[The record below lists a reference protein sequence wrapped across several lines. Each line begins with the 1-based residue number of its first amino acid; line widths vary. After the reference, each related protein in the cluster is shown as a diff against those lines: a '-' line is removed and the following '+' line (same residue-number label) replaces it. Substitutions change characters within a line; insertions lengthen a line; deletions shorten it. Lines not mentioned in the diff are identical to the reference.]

1 MSEVETDHE
10 SDRINN
16 TGGTD
21 NDLTTYGTI
30 SLFTSSL
37 SNTPNREKATLIE
50 HFENSLVKNEKA
62 TGVDTAEFS
71 FKREGNKIQYS
82 FNLERLEKLFHIEN
96 NIILRKGNTILKIA
110 VRHGWDTVKEYLNS
124 SLADDKE
131 DAGNLRAAISRANR
145 KRSTPKP

>member
-16 TGGTD
+16 TGGRD
-21 NDLTTYGTI
+21 NDLTTYGAI
-30 SLFTSSL
+30 SLFTSAL
-37 SNTPNREKATLIE
+37 NNALDRQKATLIE

-82 FNLERLEKLFHIEN
+82 FNLERLEKN
-96 NIILRKGNTILKIA
+96 YP
-110 VRHGWDTVKEYLNS
+110 V
-124 SLADDKE
+124 
-131 DAGNLRAAISRANR
+131 
-145 KRSTPKP
+145 

>member
-21 NDLTTYGTI
+21 NDLTTDDAI
-30 SLFTSSL
+30 SLFTSAL
-37 SNTPNREKATLIE
+37 NNALEDRQKAILIE

-71 FKREGNKIQYS
+71 FKRDGNKIQYS
-82 FNLERLEKLFHIEN
+82 FNLERLEKLSRIEN
-96 NIILRKGNTILKIA
+96 K
-110 VRHGWDTVKEYLNS
+110 
-124 SLADDKE
+124 
-131 DAGNLRAAISRANR
+131 
-145 KRSTPKP
+145 

>member
-37 SNTPNREKATLIE
+37 SNTPKNLKGVIPPKNSPQPSMLNKKKLSFHTGFILSLI
-50 HFENSLVKNEKA
+50 
-62 TGVDTAEFS
+62 
-71 FKREGNKIQYS
+71 
-82 FNLERLEKLFHIEN
+82 
-96 NIILRKGNTILKIA
+96 
-110 VRHGWDTVKEYLNS
+110 
-124 SLADDKE
+124 
-131 DAGNLRAAISRANR
+131 
-145 KRSTPKP
+145 